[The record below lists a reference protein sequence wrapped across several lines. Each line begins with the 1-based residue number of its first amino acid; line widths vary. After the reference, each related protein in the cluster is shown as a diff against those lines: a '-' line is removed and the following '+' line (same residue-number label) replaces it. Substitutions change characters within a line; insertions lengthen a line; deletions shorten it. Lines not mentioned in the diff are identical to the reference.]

1 MGITLTNEEFQEKF
15 YSKFNKNEYTLISQ
29 YISASD
35 FIKIRHSCGYEFEKK
50 PKNIM
55 PEKEHLNCPKCF
67 GKLYSRV
74 ISGINDMATTNPELI
89 PLLKNPDDAYRYKT
103 NTNKKIYFICPICGN
118 EIYKT
123 GNEVSMHGLQCKYCS
138 DGFSYAEKFMKS
150 ILNQLK
156 VDYIHQYNPDWAHPD
171 RYDFYFKVN
180 NKKYIVE
187 MDGGLGHGN
196 FTLNGKQDIT
206 GKQIDE
212 KKDALAKLHNI
223 KVIRIDCNYIDI
235 ENRYDYIKE
244 HILISEVAQILNLSK
259 INFSLCRVVAEKS
272 MFISVCNLVKQ
283 GMRSFVEIAK
293 RLEISNSTVS
303 RYLKI
308 ACESGYLNM
317 DYKNLKKQSLALG
330 YEKNKQRN
338 ENNPNG
344 FNRIPVKCIETGE
357 IFNSM
362 DAADK
367 KYGGCVSSYLSGRIK
382 YTGHLDDGTVLHWE
396 RI

>member
-1 MGITLTNEEFQEKF
+1 
-15 YSKFNKNEYTLISQ
+15 
-29 YISASD
+29 
-35 FIKIRHSCGYEFEKK
+35 
-50 PKNIM
+50 
-55 PEKEHLNCPKCF
+55 
-67 GKLYSRV
+67 
-74 ISGINDMATTNPELI
+74 
-89 PLLKNPDDAYRYKT
+89 
-103 NTNKKIYFICPICGN
+103 
-118 EIYKT
+118 
-123 GNEVSMHGLQCKYCS
+123 
-138 DGFSYAEKFMKS
+138 MKS

-156 VDYIHQYNPDWAHPD
+156 VDYIHQYNPDWAHPY

-180 NKKYIVE
+180 NKEYIVE

-196 FTLNGKQDIT
+196 FTLNGKQDIA
-206 GKQIDE
+206 GKQIDD
-212 KKDALAKLHNI
+212 KKDVLAKLHNI
-223 KVIRIDCNYIDI
+223 KVIRVNCNYVNI

-272 MFISVCNLVKQ
+272 IFISVCDLVKQ
-283 GMRSFVEIAK
+283 GMRSFVEIAEK
-293 RLEISNSTVS
+293 LEISNTTVS

-317 DYKNLKKQSLALG
+317 DYNDLKKQSLAIG

-344 FNRIPVKCIETGE
+344 FNRTPVKCIETGE

-382 YTGHLDDGTVLHWE
+382 YTGHLDDGTVLHWK

>member
-15 YSKFNKNEYTLISQ
+15 YNKFDKNEYTLISQ

-35 FIKIRHSCGYEFEKK
+35 FIKIRHNCGYEFEKK

-67 GKLYSRV
+67 CNLYTDV
-74 ISGINDMATTNPELI
+74 IPGINDMATTNPELI
-89 PLLKNPDDAYRYKT
+89 PLLKDPEDAYRYKT
-103 NTNKKIYFICPICGN
+103 NTNKKIYFICPVCGN
-118 EIYKT
+118 EIYKS
-123 GNEVSMHGLQCKYCS
+123 GNEVHKHGLQCKYCS

-156 VDYIHQYNPDWAHPD
+156 VDYIHQYNPDWARPY

-180 NKKYIVE
+180 NKEYIVE

-196 FTLNGKQDIT
+196 FTLNGKQDIA
-206 GKQIDE
+206 GKQIDA
-212 KKDALAKLHNI
+212 KKDVLAKLHNI

-272 MFISVCNLVKQ
+272 IFISVCDLVKQ

>member
-156 VDYIHQYNPDWAHPD
+156 VDYIHQYNPDWAHPY

-180 NKKYIVE
+180 NI
-187 MDGGLGHGN
+187 
-196 FTLNGKQDIT
+196 
-206 GKQIDE
+206 
-212 KKDALAKLHNI
+212 
-223 KVIRIDCNYIDI
+223 
-235 ENRYDYIKE
+235 
-244 HILISEVAQILNLSK
+244 
-259 INFSLCRVVAEKS
+259 
-272 MFISVCNLVKQ
+272 
-283 GMRSFVEIAK
+283 
-293 RLEISNSTVS
+293 
-303 RYLKI
+303 
-308 ACESGYLNM
+308 
-317 DYKNLKKQSLALG
+317 
-330 YEKNKQRN
+330 
-338 ENNPNG
+338 
-344 FNRIPVKCIETGE
+344 
-357 IFNSM
+357 
-362 DAADK
+362 
-367 KYGGCVSSYLSGRIK
+367 
-382 YTGHLDDGTVLHWE
+382 
-396 RI
+396 

>member
-1 MGITLTNEEFQEKF
+1 
-15 YSKFNKNEYTLISQ
+15 
-29 YISASD
+29 
-35 FIKIRHSCGYEFEKK
+35 
-50 PKNIM
+50 
-55 PEKEHLNCPKCF
+55 
-67 GKLYSRV
+67 
-74 ISGINDMATTNPELI
+74 
-89 PLLKNPDDAYRYKT
+89 
-103 NTNKKIYFICPICGN
+103 
-118 EIYKT
+118 
-123 GNEVSMHGLQCKYCS
+123 
-138 DGFSYAEKFMKS
+138 MKS

-156 VDYIHQYNPDWAHPD
+156 VDYIHQYNPDWAHPY

-180 NKKYIVE
+180 NKEYIVE

-196 FTLNGKQDIT
+196 FTLNGKQDIA
-206 GKQIDE
+206 GKQIDD
-212 KKDALAKLHNI
+212 KKDVLAKLHNI
-223 KVIRIDCNYIDI
+223 KVIRVNCNYVNI

-272 MFISVCNLVKQ
+272 IFISVCDLVKQ
-283 GMRSFVEIAK
+283 GMRSFVEIAEK
-293 RLEISNSTVS
+293 LEISNTTVS
-303 RYLKI
+303 RYLKT

-317 DYKNLKKQSLALG
+317 DYKDLKKQSLALG

-344 FNRIPVKCIETGE
+344 FNRTPVKCIETGE

-382 YTGHLDDGTVLHWE
+382 YTGHLDNGTVLHWK

>member
-1 MGITLTNEEFQEKF
+1 
-15 YSKFNKNEYTLISQ
+15 
-29 YISASD
+29 
-35 FIKIRHSCGYEFEKK
+35 
-50 PKNIM
+50 M

-156 VDYIHQYNPDWAHPD
+156 VDYIHQYNPDWAHPY

-272 MFISVCNLVKQ
+272 MFISVCDLVKQ

>member
-156 VDYIHQYNPDWAHPD
+156 VDYIHQYNPDWARPY

-180 NKKYIVE
+180 NKEYIVE

-206 GKQIDE
+206 GKQIDA
-212 KKDALAKLHNI
+212 KKDVLAKLHNI

-272 MFISVCNLVKQ
+272 MFISVCDLVKQ

>member
-15 YSKFNKNEYTLISQ
+15 YNKFDKNEYTLISQ

-35 FIKIRHSCGYEFEKK
+35 FIKIRHNCGYEFEKK

-67 GKLYSRV
+67 CNLYTDV
-74 ISGINDMATTNPELI
+74 IPGINDMATTNPELI
-89 PLLKNPDDAYRYKT
+89 PLLKDPEDAYRYKT
-103 NTNKKIYFICPICGN
+103 NTNKKIYFICPVCGN
-118 EIYKT
+118 EIYKS
-123 GNEVSMHGLQCKYCS
+123 GNEVHKHGLQCKYCS

-156 VDYIHQYNPDWAHPD
+156 VDYIHQYNPDWARPY

-180 NKKYIVE
+180 NKEYIVE

-206 GKQIDE
+206 GKQIDA
-212 KKDALAKLHNI
+212 KKDVLAKLHNI

-272 MFISVCNLVKQ
+272 IFISVCDLVKQ
-283 GMRSFVEIAK
+283 GMRSFVEIAEK
-293 RLEISNSTVS
+293 LEISNTTVS
-303 RYLKI
+303 RYLKT

-317 DYKNLKKQSLALG
+317 DYKDLKKQSLALG

-344 FNRIPVKCIETGE
+344 FNRTPVKCIETGE

-382 YTGHLDDGTVLHWE
+382 YTGHLDNGTVLHWK